1 MAKTAIF
8 ICDGL
13 SFMTNAIVE
22 SLTKA
27 DYEIIPVKFNETEL
41 EVESRKSDLIIFYL
55 GDYVEGEKNAFA
67 KLKALCEDEGKVL
80 VLIGNEE
87 EFVYVKSH
95 VSNEYIAASFTRPL
109 DMKAMIAGL
118 SVVMSD
124 QGRVIRAKSILLVD
138 DDKFFLKM
146 VHSWLSEKY
155 RVTTVESGMQ
165 AITYLANHTPDLI
178 LLDYEMPVTDG
189 PQVLEMIRSEKNT
202 KDTPVVF
209 LTGKGDRESV
219 EKVLSL
225 GPDGYLLK
233 SIGKIQLLEKVSE
246 FFKKFE
252 DRH

>member
-27 DYEIIPVKFNETEL
+27 DYEVIPTSFTEADL
-41 EVESRKSDLIIFYL
+41 TVQSKKSDLLIFYL
-55 GDYVEGEKNAFA
+55 GDYVEGEKDAFA
-67 KLKALCEDEGKVL
+67 KLKLLCEDEDKVL
-80 VLIGNEE
+80 VLLGNEE
-87 EFVYVKSH
+87 EFVYVKNH
-95 VSNEYIAASFTRPL
+95 ISNEYIAASFTRPL
-109 DMKAMIAGL
+109 DMKAVIAGL
-118 SVVMSD
+118 AVVMSEE
-124 QGRVIRAKSILLVD
+124 GRVVRSKSILLVD

-146 VHSWLSEKY
+146 VHNWLSEKY
-155 RVTTVESGMQ
+155 KVTTVESGMQ

-202 KDTPVVF
+202 ADTPVVF

-219 EKVLSL
+219 ERVLSL
-225 GPDGYLLK
+225 GPDGYILK
-233 SIGKIQLLEKVSE
+233 SIGKVQLLEKVSE
-246 FFKKFE
+246 FFKKM
-252 DRH
+252 